1 MDVQLLTVP
10 YDSGARGIHMGA
22 GPGRLLDMG
31 LAEHLGAGGHQV
43 HIGTVEIPASP
54 IQAEIA
60 TAFALSRALS
70 GRVRDAVRAE
80 RLPLVLTGNCF
91 AALGAVAGLDAA
103 TGVFWF
109 DAHGDFNTPET
120 TTGGFLDGM
129 ALAIVTGRCWRRLAR
144 NVAGFT
150 PVPEEDVLLLGV
162 RDLDP
167 PEAALLE
174 ESDVRVLSPGE
185 VSGSL
190 PELADEISSR
200 VRQGYLHLDLDVV
213 DPRDGRANRFAAPDG
228 IPLAPLEN
236 VLSDLARR
244 VPLGAVTLS
253 AYDPEADEDDRAGTA
268 ALRLLRAVVD
278 GVASGRG

>member
-1 MDVQLLTVP
+1 
-10 YDSGARGIHMGA
+10 MGA

-43 HIGTVEIPASP
+43 HIGSVEIPASP

-167 PEAALLE
+167 HEAALLE
-174 ESDVRVLSPGE
+174 ESDVRVLGPGE
-185 VSGSL
+185 VAGSL

-200 VRQGYLHLDLDVV
+200 VRQGYLHLDLDVM

-228 IPLAPLEN
+228 IPLAPLEY

-253 AYDPEADEDDRAGTA
+253 AYDPEADQDDRAGRA